1 MTEDVSIRTASDEDV
16 RKLVENPHHR
26 RHFLEHLGNGR
37 GILLFAQRAE
47 VLVGHVFLRLG
58 PAEEPEL
65 RAGLPGVPLLQHL
78 EVLEGH
84 KRGGVARQLLTE
96 AEQRLYALG
105 HRQVALGVS
114 PDNEAAI
121 ALYRSLLFTLWRA
134 QPLKTFREDL
144 LDNGRIERVP
154 ELCLVFFKPLTRP

>member
-1 MTEDVSIRTASDEDV
+1 MGEGANRAVDPATVHSIAYGDRPFPV
-16 RKLVENPHHR
+16 HR
-26 RHFLEHLGNGR
+26 IG
-37 GILLFAQRAE
+37 RAE
-47 VLVGHVFLRLG
+47 DVFLRLG

-84 KRGGVARQLLTE
+84 KRGGVARRLLTE
-96 AEQRLYALG
+96 AEQHLYTLG

-114 PDNEAAI
+114 PDNEPAI

-144 LDNGRIERVP
+144 LDDGRIERVP
-154 ELCLVFFKPLTRP
+154 ELCLVFIKPLSRP